1 MEVFS
6 FFTATILLMTIILT
20 QFFYLEMLQWWSEFR
35 SNFSTVSKAFDSI
48 ILNNCYIKTAGK
60 LICYHNYI
68 NAGIIF
74 ISDLMFSRDNIESF
88 NIAKDKG
95 LIGSNYLA
103 WSAVRCSVPKYL
115 RTLIV
120 DRNILNT
127 LEVKCGNKD
136 FDPLSSK
143 SKNFYALLIQE
154 KAKHSRR
161 FYKLM

>member
-1 MEVFS
+1 MN
-6 FFTATILLMTIILT
+6 LWLIIIND
-20 QFFYLEMLQWWSEFR
+20 YNINSIIYIDMLQWWSEFR
-35 SNFSTVSKAFDSI
+35 SNFSTDSKAFHSI
-48 ILNNCYIKTAGK
+48 IWNNCNIKIDGK
-60 LICYHNYI
+60 PIRCHNYI

-74 ISDLMFSRDNIESF
+74 ISDLMFSRNNIESF

-95 LIGSNYLA
+95 LIGSNYLT
-103 WSAVRCSVPKYL
+103 WSVVRCSMPKFL

-120 DRNILNT
+120 HRNVLNT